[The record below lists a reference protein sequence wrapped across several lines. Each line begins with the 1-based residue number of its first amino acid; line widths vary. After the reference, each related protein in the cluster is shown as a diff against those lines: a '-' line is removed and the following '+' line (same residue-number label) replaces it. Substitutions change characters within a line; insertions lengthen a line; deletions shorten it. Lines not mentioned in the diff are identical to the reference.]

1 MIIVLPIRTE
11 SEVRRAPVANYA
23 LILFNVLCFA
33 VFNERTASAALLEFQ
48 AAHLAF
54 HSSAPE
60 IYQFLTYQ
68 FLHGGVAHL
77 LGNLLFLWV
86 FGNSVNGKMGHV
98 PYLLFY
104 LAGGIFAAWGFA
116 LFEPNVPRL
125 IGASGAIAAV
135 TTAYL
140 VLFPRSH
147 VTVLVWFFLF
157 VQTIEVPAML
167 LIGLKIIV
175 WDNVIGPNWSGGSE
189 GVAHTAHLA
198 GYFFGFVAALTMLA
212 ARGLPR
218 DQFDILALWK
228 RWQQRREFAAVM
240 SDPAAAARARYGAAA
255 RVDAPS
261 AAALA
266 AEERRVDAVAD
277 LRARISERLETGD
290 GAAAAA
296 LYEQLTLQDARQCL
310 SERNQ
315 LAMAREFYS
324 QAKLPQAAGAFER
337 FVECYPR
344 ALEAGEVRLLL
355 GIIYARDLR
364 QFEAADKHLSESWA
378 ALREGVRREQCLQ
391 WLRDVRTALGRPAPE
406 A

>member
-1 MIIVLPIRTE
+1 MFIVIPIRTE
-11 SEVRRAPVANYA
+11 SEARRTPVMNYV
-23 LILFNVLCFA
+23 LIGLNILFFA
-33 VFNERTASAALLEFQ
+33 VFNDRVSTAKLLEWKQ
-48 AAHLAF
+48 AHLAF
-54 HSSAPE
+54 HAYAPE
-60 IYQFLTYQ
+60 LYQFVTYQ
-68 FLHGGVAHL
+68 FLHAGAAHL

-86 FGNSVNGKMGHV
+86 FGNSVNGKMGNA

-116 LFEPNVPRL
+116 LLEPGVPRL

-175 WDNVIGPNWSGGSE
+175 WDNVIGPRWMGSE
-189 GVAHTAHLA
+189 GIAHSAHLA
-198 GYFFGFVAALTMLA
+198 GYFFGFAAALAMLA
-212 ARGLPR
+212 TRALPR

-228 RWQQRREFAAVM
+228 RWQQRREFAAAM
-240 SDPAAAARARYGAAA
+240 ADPVAAARARYGSAA
-255 RVDAPS
+255 RLDAPS
-261 AAALA
+261 TAALA
-266 AEERRVDAVAD
+266 AEERKVDAVAE
-277 LRARISERLETGD
+277 LRARISERLESHDLAG
-290 GAAAAA
+290 GVA

-315 LAMAREFYS
+315 LAIAREFYS

-344 ALEAGEVRLLL
+344 ALEAGEVRFLL

-378 ALREGVRREQCLQ
+378 ALREGARRDQCLQ
-391 WLRDVRTALGRPAPE
+391 WLRDVRAALGRAAPE

>member
-1 MIIVLPIRTE
+1 MIVVLPIRTE
-11 SEVRRAPVANYA
+11 CEVRRTPVANYA
-23 LILFNVLCFA
+23 LILLNVICYG
-33 VFNERTASAALLEFQ
+33 VFNERIAPAALQEFQ
-48 AAHLAF
+48 ASHLAF
-54 HSSAPE
+54 HSSTPE
-60 IYQFLTYQ
+60 IYQFVTYQ
-68 FLHGGVAHL
+68 FLHGGVGHL

-86 FGNSVNGKMGHV
+86 FGNSVNGKMGHF

-104 LAGGIFAAWGFA
+104 LSGGIFAAWGFA
-116 LFEPNVPRL
+116 LLEPNVPRL

-140 VLFPRSH
+140 VLFPRSQ

-175 WDNVIGPNWSGGSE
+175 WDNVIGPSWSGSE
-189 GVAHTAHLA
+189 GIAHTAHLA
-198 GYFFGFVAALTMLA
+198 GYFFGFAAALSMLA

-228 RWQQRREFAAVM
+228 RWQQRREFAAAM
-240 SDPAAAARARYGAAA
+240 ADPVAAARARYGSVA

-261 AAALA
+261 AAAMA
-266 AEERRVDAVAD
+266 AEERKIDAVAD
-277 LRARISERLETGD
+277 LRARIGERLDAGD
-290 GAAAAA
+290 GAAASA
-296 LYEQLTLQDARQCL
+296 LYEQLILQDVRQCL

-315 LAMAREFYS
+315 LAIAREFYS

-344 ALEAGEVRLLL
+344 ALEAVEVRLLL

-364 QFEAADKHLSESWA
+364 QFEAADKHLSESWRS
-378 ALREGVRREQCLQ
+378 LREGVRRDQCFQ